1 MSGWLQQGRLV
12 SGVLGD
18 GWFNQAW
25 CVMSHIHPNERGA
38 AEGQPD
44 SDERLARPLSA
55 CLAGLAA
62 GDPSARDRII
72 EVCSERL
79 RVLAHRMLGR
89 FPNVRRWND
98 TDDVFQNAAI
108 RLHRTLGQITPA
120 SPADLLALAATHLHR
135 ELIDLARHHAGPLS
149 YAANHGTN
157 VIRRADGAADPVQ
170 VVDEAGATDAA
181 AELERWSE
189 FHAAIDALP
198 PEHREVFHLTWY
210 LGADQKT
217 IAGLLG
223 CSERTVKSRWRAARE
238 AVRVALAGEP
248 PQDA

>member
-1 MSGWLQQGRLV
+1 MMPHNL
-12 SGVLGD
+12 
-18 GWFNQAW
+18 
-25 CVMSHIHPNERGA
+25 PNERGPS
-38 AEGQPD
+38 EGQPD
-44 SDERLARPLSA
+44 YEERLDRPLTA

-62 GDPSARDRII
+62 GDPTARARII
-72 EVCSERL
+72 EVCSDRL
-79 RVLAHRMLGR
+79 RVLAHRMLAR

-98 TDDVFQNAAI
+98 TDDVFQNAAL
-108 RLHRTLGQITPA
+108 RLHRTLGQLTPA

-135 ELIDLARHHAGPLS
+135 ELIDLARHHAGPTS

-157 VIRRADGAADPVQ
+157 AVRRADGSADPVHA
-170 VVDEAGATDAA
+170 VDEAGAADAD

-198 PEHREVFHLTWY
+198 PEQREVFHLTWY

-217 IAGLLG
+217 IASLLD

-238 AVRVALAGEP
+238 AVRTALDNAP
-248 PQDA
+248 PD

>member
-1 MSGWLQQGRLV
+1 MNLSHRL
-12 SGVLGD
+12 
-18 GWFNQAW
+18 
-25 CVMSHIHPNERGA
+25 PNERGPS
-38 AEGQPD
+38 EGQAD
-44 SDERLARPLSA
+44 VEERIARPLAA

-62 GDPSARDRII
+62 GDPAARDRII
-72 EVCSERL
+72 EVCSDRL
-79 RVLAHRMLGR
+79 RVLAHRMLAR

-98 TDDVFQNAAI
+98 TDDVFQNAAL
-108 RLHRTLGQITPA
+108 RLHRTLGQLTPA

-157 VIRRADGAADPVQ
+157 VIRRPDRAGDPVHAVEEAGAADA
-170 VVDEAGATDAA
+170 E
-181 AELERWSE
+181 AELGRWSE

-198 PEHREVFHLTWY
+198 PEQRQVFHLTWY
-210 LGADQKT
+210 LGADQKP

-238 AVRVALAGEP
+238 SVRAALGGMP
-248 PQDA
+248 PEAA